1 VGHVFGLLGGSMLE
15 LYDALYGSEAIRYV
29 GARDERAAAHMADAY
44 ARITGGPGVVLG
56 AQAGPGAANLVTGL
70 AEAHLAYSPLVA
82 IAGLVP
88 RDHLGRDTF
97 QEIDQQALFA
107 PVTKRSFMV
116 PSAERLPEM
125 LHEALRLAMSG
136 RRGPVVLNV
145 PRDLFAA
152 PCAPDEHHGRFATPG
167 AGAPDPGQLAA
178 ILDLLAAARA
188 PVIVA
193 GGGIK
198 WSRGSAALAALAEAL
213 EIPVAASVG
222 HGDVLPGDH
231 PLFAGQ
237 MGPRGNRV
245 ANRLTRDAD
254 LLIALGARLGFN
266 STFHSNDYVTQD
278 GAVVQVDVDPG
289 AVGRYFSVEVGVV
302 AGRAP
307 RRCWPEPGPVASR
320 ETAGAPGPRT
330 SRPSARRCSPN
341 ARPRPGA
348 RTSPCRRC
356 GCSASFG
363 RFCRRTPSSPSTP
376 APCACRRPTGCATT
390 GRRGW

>member
-1 VGHVFGLLGGSMLE
+1 MNGGEAVAQVLARAGVGHVFGLLGGSMLE
-15 LYDALYGSEAIRYV
+15 LYDALYGSEATRYV

-152 PCAPDEHHGRFATPG
+152 PCTPDEHHGGQAACGHPRSSGCRPG
-167 AGAPDPGQLAA
+167 AGH
-178 ILDLLAAARA
+178 
-188 PVIVA
+188 
-193 GGGIK
+193 
-198 WSRGSAALAALAEAL
+198 RG
-213 EIPVAASVG
+213 
-222 HGDVLPGDH
+222 
-231 PLFAGQ
+231 
-237 MGPRGNRV
+237 RR
-245 ANRLTRDAD
+245 RD
-254 LLIALGARLGFN
+254 
-266 STFHSNDYVTQD
+266 
-278 GAVVQVDVDPG
+278 QV
-289 AVGRYFSVEVGVV
+289 
-302 AGRAP
+302 
-307 RRCWPEPGPVASR
+307 EPG
-320 ETAGAPGPRT
+320 
-330 SRPSARRCSPN
+330 
-341 ARPRPGA
+341 
-348 RTSPCRRC
+348 
-356 GCSASFG
+356 
-363 RFCRRTPSSPSTP
+363 
-376 APCACRRPTGCATT
+376 
-390 GRRGW
+390 